1 MNAPAINLPQRKK
14 AKLTVED
21 YLVLDDRGA
30 FERYGK
36 TELIAGE
43 IYYMNS
49 QHRPRAR
56 MKSRLFVELAK
67 ALAAFPGLEAIV
79 EGSISIPP
87 YNVPEPDIVVTDQP
101 DGEGL
106 IPLASVKLVIEVA
119 DTTFRNDLT
128 RKAKLYAAAGVPEY
142 WVIDLNAGTLHQMWS
157 AGAKGF
163 AQRRETALGGRIESV
178 TLAGLAVETGGL

>member
-49 QHRPRAR
+49 QHRPHAR

-119 DTTFRNDLT
+119 DTTIRNDLT

-163 AQRRETALGGRIESV
+163 AQRRETTLGGRIESV